1 MEQTVIHMAEAAA
14 WVFVVIFVF
23 AIIGVWATIRWII
36 NMVTAGERAV
46 GSSVH
51 GVENKFT
58 HHDN

>member
-46 GSSVH
+46 GSGVQS
-51 GVENKFT
+51 VENKFT
-58 HHDN
+58 HHDS